1 MKTNRNDSCPCGSG
15 KKYKH
20 CCEAKDLHTGEG
32 NQTIRWL
39 IKGAVGVFLAVL
51 VWGIVEFFSEEH
63 PEMEAYKCDNP
74 NCGKIHYRPKTE
86 TN

>member
-20 CCEAKDLHTGEG
+20 CCEAKTLQKGDGSPV
-32 NQTIRWL
+32 IRWL
-39 IKGAVGVFLAVL
+39 ITGAVGIFLAVL
-51 VWGIVEFFSEEH
+51 VWGVVEFFSAEH

-74 NCGKIHYRPKTE
+74 NCNQIHYRPKTD